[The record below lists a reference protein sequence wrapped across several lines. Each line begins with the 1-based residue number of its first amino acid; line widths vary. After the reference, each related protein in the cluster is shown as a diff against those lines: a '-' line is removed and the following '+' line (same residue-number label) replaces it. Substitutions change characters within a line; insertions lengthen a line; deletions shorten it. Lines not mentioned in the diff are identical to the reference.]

1 MGLFDDILLT
11 VDFDR
16 TLTAPDS
23 TIPQRNLDAIVYF
36 TKNGGAFTM
45 NTGRSVATFWK
56 YLDKLPVN
64 APYLLYNGSA
74 AYENGELSLLRPI
87 DLDVWQTIETLR
99 ALFPEFYFEIQG
111 TKVHYLIDTCPEMVA
126 LYENMQWRYEHAVHG
141 SKIEPFIKFAIY
153 GKPTAPAVSNMFT
166 GKEEELRRFAELE
179 ETIRRLY
186 GDKVEVFRAAPRII
200 DVHAKGVSKNNAARA
215 LQKKLGR
222 KILVCVGDAPN
233 DISMLD
239 GADYAYCPSDAELAD
254 RYENVCDC
262 ASGAVADV
270 IYKKIPEILGLNLD
284 IVEEMC

>member
-23 TIPQRNLDAIVYF
+23 TIPQRNLDAIEYF

-56 YLDKLPVN
+56 YLDTLPVN

-74 AYENGELSLLRPI
+74 AYEKGALSLLRPI
-87 DLDVWQTIETLR
+87 DLDVWQTIETLQ

-141 SKIEPFIKFAIY
+141 SQIEPFIKFAIY
-153 GKPTAPAVSNMFT
+153 GKPSKLAVSNMFT
-166 GKEEELRRFAELE
+166 ATQEELRRFAEME

-284 IVEEMC
+284 IVE